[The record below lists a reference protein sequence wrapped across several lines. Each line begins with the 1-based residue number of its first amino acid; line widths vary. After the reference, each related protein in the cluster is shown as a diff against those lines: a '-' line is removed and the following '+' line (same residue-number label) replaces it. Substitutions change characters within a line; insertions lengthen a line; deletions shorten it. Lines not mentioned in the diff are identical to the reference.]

1 MKLLL
6 WTGMKSFGPF
16 NASIAAAWLIEHGLA
31 VEFDWIAPIALINAL
46 GPPP

>member
-1 MKLLL
+1 
-6 WTGMKSFGPF
+6 MKSCGPV